1 MLRND
6 QALGNHWLRVKLTG
20 KAANRD
26 GVGAMLKLKSGET
39 TQWRLVT
46 AARSYL
52 SQSETVATFGLG
64 QGAKQAEL
72 TVVWPGGERSAE
84 VGGLSEKL
92 RKTPLSEALK
102 NREVEKHHC

>member
-1 MLRND
+1 MAFTQLHGKPLLLRND

-64 QGAKQAEL
+64 QEAKQAEL
-72 TVVWPGGERSAE
+72 TVVWPGGEEQTVA
-84 VGGLSEKL
+84 VPKL
-92 RKTPLSEALK
+92 DITLVIEQP
-102 NREVEKHHC
+102 